1 MFYFPA
7 EMQRQIAT
15 VSHSDPAET
24 ILKLQNRTT
33 KLAAQKE

>member
-7 EMQRQIAT
+7 EMQCQIAT

-24 ILKLQNRTT
+24 TLTLQNCTT
-33 KLAAQKE
+33 KLAAQKK